1 MLVRSNERNT
11 VLKKLEELN
20 SLLRD
25 KKKLKKY
32 FGTDGIR
39 GIPNK
44 NLTKEIVS
52 NVTCSVEDI
61 LKPTSVAVILDT
73 RDSSLEIL
81 NWICE
86 GFSENIEVINY
97 GILPSG
103 SMPILL
109 ETFGHNL
116 GIIIS
121 ASHNPSEYNGIK
133 LINENGS
140 KLQDEIEIEI
150 EANIENI
157 SLPSAHS
164 SFKESEEGFKVYF
177 EFLNQILD
185 FDLTK
190 FDLLIDSANGSAYKI
205 IDELLKDNDS
215 KFKMIANEPNGENI
229 NLASGATNTENLIKN
244 LKKGEIGAAFD
255 GDADRLIM
263 VDENGITCNGDV
275 LILLIAKYLSSTN
288 QLNNDV
294 VVSTVM
300 SNFGFKTAM
309 EKNNFKNIE
318 TAVGDKYVA
327 EAMLESN
334 ASIGGEQSGHII
346 ISDKLPVGDGLL
358 TLIYSL
364 KALSFFKTTLS
375 QFREDNIK
383 EYPQKLINIELNS
396 MPDIKQLEELDNI
409 ARILS
414 EEENL
419 DGRYLIRNS
428 GTEPLLRVLV
438 EASEEESV
446 KKFSENLVN
455 KIKNFLQT
463 QISFL

>member
-1 MLVRSNERNT
+1 M
-11 VLKKLEELN
+11 
-20 SLLRD
+20 
-25 KKKLKKY
+25 KKY

-44 NLTKEIVS
+44 NLTKEIVA
-52 NVTCSVEDI
+52 NVACSVEDI
-61 LKPTSVAVILDT
+61 LQPTSVAVILDT

-81 NWICE
+81 DWICE

-103 SMPILL
+103 SMPVLL
-109 ETFGHNL
+109 ENFGHNL

-133 LINENGS
+133 LIDENGS
-140 KLQDEIEIEI
+140 KLQDEIEIKI

-157 SLPSAHS
+157 LLPSAHTS
-164 SFKESEEGFKVYF
+164 YKESEEGFKVYF
-177 EFLNQILD
+177 EFLKQILD
-185 FDLTK
+185 FELTS
-190 FDLLIDSANGSAYKI
+190 FNLLIDSANGSAYKI
-205 IDELLKDNDS
+205 IDELLKDSDA
-215 KFKMIANEPNGENI
+215 KYKMIANEPNGENI
-229 NLASGATNTENLIKN
+229 NLASGATHTENLIKN

-263 VDENGITCNGDV
+263 VDENGITCNGDI

-300 SNFGFKTAM
+300 SNFGFKNAM

-383 EYPQKLINIELNS
+383 EYPQQLINIELKN
-396 MPDIKQLEELDNI
+396 MPDVNQLEELDNI
-409 ARILS
+409 AKTLS

-446 KKFSENLVN
+446 EKFSENLVN

-463 QISFL
+463 

>member
-1 MLVRSNERNT
+1 M
-11 VLKKLEELN
+11 
-20 SLLRD
+20 
-25 KKKLKKY
+25 KKY

-81 NWICE
+81 DWICD

-97 GILPSG
+97 GVLPSG

-133 LINENGS
+133 LIDENGS

-157 SLPSAHS
+157 SLPSAHTS
-164 SFKESEEGFKVYF
+164 YKESEEGFKVYF

-185 FDLTK
+185 FDLTN

-229 NLASGATNTENLIKN
+229 NLASGATHTENLIKN

-396 MPDIKQLEELDNI
+396 MPDMKQLEELDNI

-446 KKFSENLVN
+446 EKFSENLVN

-463 QISFL
+463 

>member
-1 MLVRSNERNT
+1 
-11 VLKKLEELN
+11 
-20 SLLRD
+20 
-25 KKKLKKY
+25 LKKY

-81 NWICE
+81 DWICE

-103 SMPILL
+103 SMPVLL

-133 LINENGS
+133 LIDENGS

-157 SLPSAHS
+157 SLPSAHTS
-164 SFKESEEGFKVYF
+164 YKESEEGFKVYF
-177 EFLNQILD
+177 EFLNQIFD
-185 FDLTK
+185 FDLTN

-229 NLASGATNTENLIKN
+229 NLASGATHTENLIKN

-446 KKFSENLVN
+446 EKFSENLVN

-463 QISFL
+463 

>member
-1 MLVRSNERNT
+1 M
-11 VLKKLEELN
+11 
-20 SLLRD
+20 
-25 KKKLKKY
+25 KKY

-81 NWICE
+81 DWICE

-103 SMPILL
+103 SMPVLL

-133 LINENGS
+133 LIDENGS

-157 SLPSAHS
+157 SLPSAHTS
-164 SFKESEEGFKVYF
+164 YKESEEGFKVYF

-185 FDLTK
+185 FDLTN

-229 NLASGATNTENLIKN
+229 NLASGATHTENLIKN

-375 QFREDNIK
+375 QFREENIK

-446 KKFSENLVN
+446 EKFSENLVN

-463 QISFL
+463 

>member
-1 MLVRSNERNT
+1 M
-11 VLKKLEELN
+11 
-20 SLLRD
+20 
-25 KKKLKKY
+25 KKY

-81 NWICE
+81 DWICE

-103 SMPILL
+103 SMPVLL

-133 LINENGS
+133 LIDENGS

-157 SLPSAHS
+157 SLPSAHTS
-164 SFKESEEGFKVYF
+164 YKESEEGFKVYF

-185 FDLTK
+185 FDLTN

-229 NLASGATNTENLIKN
+229 NLASGATHTENLIKN

-375 QFREDNIK
+375 QFRKDNIK
-383 EYPQKLINIELNS
+383 EYPQRLINIELNN
-396 MPDIKQLEELDNI
+396 MPDINQLEELDNI
-409 ARILS
+409 AKTLS

-446 KKFSENLVN
+446 NNFSENLVN

-463 QISFL
+463 

>member
-1 MLVRSNERNT
+1 M
-11 VLKKLEELN
+11 
-20 SLLRD
+20 
-25 KKKLKKY
+25 KKY

-52 NVTCSVEDI
+52 NVACSVEDI

-81 NWICE
+81 DWICE

-103 SMPILL
+103 SMPVLL
-109 ETFGHNL
+109 KTFGHNL

-133 LINENGS
+133 LIDENGS

-157 SLPSAHS
+157 SLPSAHTS
-164 SFKESEEGFKVYF
+164 YKESEEGFKVYF

-185 FDLTK
+185 FDLTN

-229 NLASGATNTENLIKN
+229 NLASGATHTENLIKN

-396 MPDIKQLEELDNI
+396 MPDMKQLEELDNI

-414 EEENL
+414 EEKNL

-446 KKFSENLVN
+446 EKFSENLVN

-463 QISFL
+463 

>member
-1 MLVRSNERNT
+1 M
-11 VLKKLEELN
+11 
-20 SLLRD
+20 
-25 KKKLKKY
+25 KKY

-81 NWICE
+81 DWICE

-103 SMPILL
+103 SMPVLL

-133 LINENGS
+133 LIDENGS

-157 SLPSAHS
+157 SLPSAHTS
-164 SFKESEEGFKVYF
+164 YKESEEGFKVYF

-185 FDLTK
+185 FDLTN

-229 NLASGATNTENLIKN
+229 NLASGATHTENLIKN

-383 EYPQKLINIELNS
+383 EYPQKLINIELNN
-396 MPDIKQLEELDNI
+396 MPDINQLEELDNI

-446 KKFSENLVN
+446 EKFSENLVN

-463 QISFL
+463 

>member
-1 MLVRSNERNT
+1 M
-11 VLKKLEELN
+11 
-20 SLLRD
+20 
-25 KKKLKKY
+25 KKY

-81 NWICE
+81 DWICE

-103 SMPILL
+103 SMPVLL

-133 LINENGS
+133 LIDENGS

-157 SLPSAHS
+157 SLPSAHTS
-164 SFKESEEGFKVYF
+164 YKESEEGFKVYF

-185 FDLTK
+185 FDLTN

-229 NLASGATNTENLIKN
+229 NLASGATHTENLIKN

-263 VDENGITCNGDV
+263 VDENGIACNGDV

-446 KKFSENLVN
+446 EKFSENLVN

-463 QISFL
+463 

>member
-1 MLVRSNERNT
+1 M
-11 VLKKLEELN
+11 
-20 SLLRD
+20 
-25 KKKLKKY
+25 KKY

-81 NWICE
+81 DWICE

-103 SMPILL
+103 SMPVLL
-109 ETFGHNL
+109 KTFGHNL

-133 LINENGS
+133 LIDENGS

-157 SLPSAHS
+157 SLPSAHTS
-164 SFKESEEGFKVYF
+164 YKESEEGFKVYF

-185 FDLTK
+185 FDLTN

-205 IDELLKDNDS
+205 IDELLKDHDS

-229 NLASGATNTENLIKN
+229 NLASGATHTENLIKN

-409 ARILS
+409 AKILS

-446 KKFSENLVN
+446 EKFSENLVN

-463 QISFL
+463 

>member
-1 MLVRSNERNT
+1 M
-11 VLKKLEELN
+11 
-20 SLLRD
+20 
-25 KKKLKKY
+25 KKY

-52 NVTCSVEDI
+52 NVACSVENI
-61 LKPTSVAVILDT
+61 LQPTSVAVILDT
-73 RDSSLEIL
+73 RESSLEIL
-81 NWICE
+81 DWICE

-103 SMPILL
+103 SMPVLL
-109 ETFGHNL
+109 DQFGHNL

-133 LINENGS
+133 LIDENGS

-150 EANIENI
+150 EANFTNI
-157 SLPSAHS
+157 SLPTAHTS
-164 SFKESEEGFKVYF
+164 YKDSEEGFKIYF

-185 FDLTK
+185 FDLTN

-205 IDELLKDNDS
+205 IEQLLNDNNS
-215 KFKMIANEPNGENI
+215 KFKMIANTPNGENI
-229 NLASGATNTENLIKN
+229 NLNSGATHTENLIKN
-244 LKKGEIGAAFD
+244 LKKEEIGVAFD

-263 VDENGITCNGDV
+263 VDEKGITCNGDV

-288 QLNNDV
+288 QLNNDI

-300 SNFGFKTAM
+300 SNFGFKIAM

-327 EAMLESN
+327 EAMLEN
-334 ASIGGEQSGHII
+334 KASIGGEQSGHII

-358 TLIYSL
+358 TLIYAL

-383 EYPQKLINIELNS
+383 EYPQKLTNIELNN
-396 MPDIKQLEELDNI
+396 MPDINQLKELDKI
-409 ARILS
+409 AKILS

-438 EASEEESV
+438 EASEEEFV
-446 KKFSENLVN
+446 DRFSEDLVN

-463 QISFL
+463 

>member
-1 MLVRSNERNT
+1 M
-11 VLKKLEELN
+11 
-20 SLLRD
+20 
-25 KKKLKKY
+25 KKY

-103 SMPILL
+103 SMPVLL

-133 LINENGS
+133 LIDENGS

-157 SLPSAHS
+157 SLPSAHTS
-164 SFKESEEGFKVYF
+164 YKESEEGFKVYF
-177 EFLNQILD
+177 EFLNQIID
-185 FDLTK
+185 FDLTN

-205 IDELLKDNDS
+205 IDELLKDHDS

-229 NLASGATNTENLIKN
+229 NLASGATHTENLIKN

-409 ARILS
+409 ARELS
-414 EEENL
+414 EKENL

-446 KKFSENLVN
+446 EKFSENLVN

-463 QISFL
+463 

>member
-1 MLVRSNERNT
+1 M
-11 VLKKLEELN
+11 
-20 SLLRD
+20 
-25 KKKLKKY
+25 KKY

-81 NWICE
+81 DWICE

-103 SMPILL
+103 SMPVLL

-133 LINENGS
+133 LIDENGS

-157 SLPSAHS
+157 SLPSAHTS
-164 SFKESEEGFKVYF
+164 YKESEEGFKVYF

-185 FDLTK
+185 FDLTN
-190 FDLLIDSANGSAYKI
+190 FDLLIDSANGSAFKI

-229 NLASGATNTENLIKN
+229 NLASGATHTENLIKN

-309 EKNNFKNIE
+309 EKNNFKNID

-396 MPDIKQLEELDNI
+396 MPDMKQLEELDNI

-446 KKFSENLVN
+446 EKFSENLVN

-463 QISFL
+463 

>member
-1 MLVRSNERNT
+1 M
-11 VLKKLEELN
+11 
-20 SLLRD
+20 
-25 KKKLKKY
+25 KKY

-81 NWICE
+81 DWICE

-103 SMPILL
+103 SMPVLL

-133 LINENGS
+133 LIDENGS

-157 SLPSAHS
+157 SLPSAHTS
-164 SFKESEEGFKVYF
+164 HKESEEGFKVYF

-185 FDLTK
+185 FDLTN

-215 KFKMIANEPNGENI
+215 KFKIIANEPNGENI
-229 NLASGATNTENLIKN
+229 NLASGATHTENLIKN

-396 MPDIKQLEELDNI
+396 MPNIKQLEELDNI
-409 ARILS
+409 AKILS

-446 KKFSENLVN
+446 EKFSENLVN

-463 QISFL
+463 

>member
-1 MLVRSNERNT
+1 
-11 VLKKLEELN
+11 
-20 SLLRD
+20 
-25 KKKLKKY
+25 LKKY

-44 NLTKEIVS
+44 NLTKEIVA
-52 NVTCSVEDI
+52 NVACSVEDI
-61 LKPTSVAVILDT
+61 LQPTSVAVILDT

-81 NWICE
+81 DWICE

-103 SMPILL
+103 SMPVLL
-109 ETFGHNL
+109 ENFGHNL

-133 LINENGS
+133 LIDENGS
-140 KLQDEIEIEI
+140 KLQDEIEIKI

-157 SLPSAHS
+157 LLPSAHTS
-164 SFKESEEGFKVYF
+164 YKESEEGYKVYF

-185 FDLTK
+185 FELTS
-190 FDLLIDSANGSAYKI
+190 FNLLIDSANGSAYKI
-205 IDELLKDNDS
+205 IDELLKDSDA
-215 KFKMIANEPNGENI
+215 KYKMIANEPNGENI
-229 NLASGATNTENLIKN
+229 NLASGATHTENLIKN

-263 VDENGITCNGDV
+263 VDENGITCNGDI

-300 SNFGFKTAM
+300 SNFGFKNAM

-327 EAMLESN
+327 EAMIESN

-383 EYPQKLINIELNS
+383 EYPQQLINIELKN
-396 MPDIKQLEELDNI
+396 MPDVNQLEELDNI
-409 ARILS
+409 AKTLS

-446 KKFSENLVN
+446 EKFSENLVN

-463 QISFL
+463 

>member
-1 MLVRSNERNT
+1 M
-11 VLKKLEELN
+11 
-20 SLLRD
+20 
-25 KKKLKKY
+25 KKY

-81 NWICE
+81 DWICE

-103 SMPILL
+103 SMPLLL

-133 LINENGS
+133 LIDENGS
-140 KLQDEIEIEI
+140 KFQDEIEIEI

-157 SLPSAHS
+157 SLPIAHTS
-164 SFKESEEGFKVYF
+164 YKESEEGFKVYF

-185 FDLTK
+185 FDLTN

-229 NLASGATNTENLIKN
+229 NLASGATHTENLIKN

-409 ARILS
+409 AKILS

-446 KKFSENLVN
+446 EKFSENLVN

-463 QISFL
+463 

>member
-1 MLVRSNERNT
+1 M
-11 VLKKLEELN
+11 
-20 SLLRD
+20 
-25 KKKLKKY
+25 KKY

-52 NVTCSVEDI
+52 NIACSVEDI
-61 LKPTSVAVILDT
+61 LNPSSVAVILDT
-73 RDSSLEIL
+73 RNSSLEIL
-81 NWICE
+81 DWICE

-103 SMPILL
+103 SMPVLL

-133 LINENGS
+133 LIDENGS

-157 SLPSAHS
+157 SLPSAHTS
-164 SFKESEEGFKVYF
+164 YKESEEGFKVYF

-185 FDLTK
+185 FDLTN

-229 NLASGATNTENLIKN
+229 NLASGATHTENLIKN

-446 KKFSENLVN
+446 EKFSENLVN

-463 QISFL
+463 

>member
-1 MLVRSNERNT
+1 M
-11 VLKKLEELN
+11 
-20 SLLRD
+20 
-25 KKKLKKY
+25 KKY

-81 NWICE
+81 DWICE

-103 SMPILL
+103 SMPVLL

-133 LINENGS
+133 LIDENGS

-157 SLPSAHS
+157 SLPSAHTS
-164 SFKESEEGFKVYF
+164 YKESEEGFKVYF

-185 FDLTK
+185 FDLTN

-229 NLASGATNTENLIKN
+229 NLASGATHTENLIKN

-383 EYPQKLINIELNS
+383 EYPQKLINIELSS
-396 MPDIKQLEELDNI
+396 MPDMKQLEELDNI

-446 KKFSENLVN
+446 EKFSENLVN

-463 QISFL
+463 

>member
-1 MLVRSNERNT
+1 M
-11 VLKKLEELN
+11 
-20 SLLRD
+20 
-25 KKKLKKY
+25 KKY

-52 NVTCSVEDI
+52 NVACSVEDI

-81 NWICE
+81 DWICE

-109 ETFGHNL
+109 NQFGHNL

-133 LINENGS
+133 LIDENGS

-150 EANIENI
+150 EANFTNI
-157 SLPSAHS
+157 SLPTAHTS
-164 SFKESEEGFKVYF
+164 YKDSEEGFKIYF

-185 FDLTK
+185 FDLTN

-205 IDELLKDNDS
+205 IEQLLNDNNS
-215 KFKMIANEPNGENI
+215 KFKMIANTPNGENI
-229 NLASGATNTENLIKN
+229 NLNSGATHTENLIKN
-244 LKKGEIGAAFD
+244 LKKEEIGVAFD

-263 VDENGITCNGDV
+263 VDEKGITCNGDV

-288 QLNNDV
+288 QLNNDI

-300 SNFGFKTAM
+300 SNFGFKIAM

-327 EAMLESN
+327 EAMLEN
-334 ASIGGEQSGHII
+334 KASIGGEQSGHII

-358 TLIYSL
+358 TLIYAL

-383 EYPQKLINIELNS
+383 EYPQKLTNIELNN
-396 MPDIKQLEELDNI
+396 MPDINQLKELDKI
-409 ARILS
+409 AKILS

-438 EASEEESV
+438 EASEKEFV
-446 KKFSENLVN
+446 DRFSEDLVN

-463 QISFL
+463 

>member
-1 MLVRSNERNT
+1 M
-11 VLKKLEELN
+11 
-20 SLLRD
+20 
-25 KKKLKKY
+25 KKY

-44 NLTKEIVS
+44 NLTKETVS

-81 NWICE
+81 DWICE

-103 SMPILL
+103 SMPLLL

-133 LINENGS
+133 LIDENGS

-157 SLPSAHS
+157 SLPSAHTS
-164 SFKESEEGFKVYF
+164 YKESEEGFKVYF
-177 EFLNQILD
+177 EFLNQIID
-185 FDLTK
+185 FDLTN

-229 NLASGATNTENLIKN
+229 NLASGATHTENLIKN

-396 MPDIKQLEELDNI
+396 MPDMKQLEELDNI

-446 KKFSENLVN
+446 EKFSENLVN

-463 QISFL
+463 

>member
-1 MLVRSNERNT
+1 M
-11 VLKKLEELN
+11 
-20 SLLRD
+20 
-25 KKKLKKY
+25 KKY

-81 NWICE
+81 DWICE

-103 SMPILL
+103 SMPVLL

-133 LINENGS
+133 LIDENGS

-157 SLPSAHS
+157 SLPSAHTS
-164 SFKESEEGFKVYF
+164 YKESEEGFKVYF

-229 NLASGATNTENLIKN
+229 NLASGATHTENLIKN

-446 KKFSENLVN
+446 EKFSENLVN

-463 QISFL
+463 

>member
-1 MLVRSNERNT
+1 M
-11 VLKKLEELN
+11 
-20 SLLRD
+20 
-25 KKKLKKY
+25 KKY

-81 NWICE
+81 DWICE

-103 SMPILL
+103 SMPVLL

-133 LINENGS
+133 LIDENGS

-157 SLPSAHS
+157 SLPSAHTTY
-164 SFKESEEGFKVYF
+164 KESEEGFKVYF

-185 FDLTK
+185 FDLTN

-229 NLASGATNTENLIKN
+229 NLASGATHTENLIKN

-414 EEENL
+414 EQENL

-446 KKFSENLVN
+446 EKFSENLVN

-463 QISFL
+463 

>member
-1 MLVRSNERNT
+1 M
-11 VLKKLEELN
+11 
-20 SLLRD
+20 
-25 KKKLKKY
+25 KKY

-39 GIPNK
+39 GIPNE

-52 NVTCSVEDI
+52 NVACSVEEI

-73 RDSSLEIL
+73 RNSSVEIL
-81 NWICE
+81 DWICE

-97 GILPSG
+97 GVLPSG
-103 SMPILL
+103 SMPVLL
-109 ETFGHNL
+109 NHFGHNL

-133 LINENGS
+133 LIDENGS
-140 KLQDEIEIEI
+140 KLQDEIELAIES
-150 EANIENI
+150 NIENI
-157 SLPSAHS
+157 SLPNTHT
-164 SFKESEEGFKVYF
+164 SFKESQEGFKVYF
-177 EFLNQILD
+177 EFLNQLFD
-185 FDLTK
+185 FDLTS
-190 FDLLIDSANGSAYKI
+190 FDLVVDSANGSAYKI
-205 IDELLKDNDS
+205 IEKLLDVND
-215 KFKMIANEPNGENI
+215 FEFNIIANNPDGKNI
-229 NLASGATNTENLIKN
+229 NLDSGATNIDNLINKLKN
-244 LKKGEIGAAFD
+244 GQLGAAFD

-263 VDENGITCNGDV
+263 VDESGTTCNGDV

-288 QLNNDV
+288 QLKNDV

-300 SNFGFKTAM
+300 SNFGFKNSI

-327 EAMLESN
+327 EAMVEHN

-364 KALSFFKTTLS
+364 KALSFFKTTLL
-375 QFREDNIK
+375 QFREDNIE
-383 EYPQKLINIELNS
+383 EYPQKLVNLELND
-396 MPDIKQLEELDNI
+396 MPNIQQIKELETI
-409 ARILS
+409 AKLLA
-414 EEENL
+414 EEKEL

-428 GTEPLLRVLV
+428 GTEPMLRVLV
-438 EASEEESV
+438 EARDEDSV
-446 KKFSENLVN
+446 AEFSNNLIN

-463 QISFL
+463 

>member
-1 MLVRSNERNT
+1 
-11 VLKKLEELN
+11 
-20 SLLRD
+20 
-25 KKKLKKY
+25 
-32 FGTDGIR
+32 
-39 GIPNK
+39 
-44 NLTKEIVS
+44 
-52 NVTCSVEDI
+52 
-61 LKPTSVAVILDT
+61 ILDT

-81 NWICE
+81 DWICE

-97 GILPSG
+97 GVLPSG
-103 SMPILL
+103 SMPVLL

-133 LINENGS
+133 LIDENGS

-157 SLPSAHS
+157 SLPSAHTS
-164 SFKESEEGFKVYF
+164 YKESEEGFKVYF
-177 EFLNQILD
+177 EFLNQIFD
-185 FDLTK
+185 FDLTN

-229 NLASGATNTENLIKN
+229 NLASGATHTENLIKN

-409 ARILS
+409 AGILS

-446 KKFSENLVN
+446 EKFSENLVN

-463 QISFL
+463 

>member
-1 MLVRSNERNT
+1 M
-11 VLKKLEELN
+11 
-20 SLLRD
+20 
-25 KKKLKKY
+25 KKY

-81 NWICE
+81 DWICE

-103 SMPILL
+103 SMPVLL
-109 ETFGHNL
+109 EIFGHNL

-133 LINENGS
+133 LIDENGS

-157 SLPSAHS
+157 SLPSAHTS
-164 SFKESEEGFKVYF
+164 YKESEEGFKVYF

-185 FDLTK
+185 FDLTN

-229 NLASGATNTENLIKN
+229 NLASGATHTENLIKN

-446 KKFSENLVN
+446 EKFSENLVN

-463 QISFL
+463 

>member
-1 MLVRSNERNT
+1 M
-11 VLKKLEELN
+11 
-20 SLLRD
+20 
-25 KKKLKKY
+25 KKY

-73 RDSSLEIL
+73 RNSSLEIL
-81 NWICE
+81 DWICE

-103 SMPILL
+103 SMPVLL

-133 LINENGS
+133 LIDENGS

-157 SLPSAHS
+157 SLPSAHTS
-164 SFKESEEGFKVYF
+164 HKESEEGFKVYF

-185 FDLTK
+185 FDLTN
-190 FDLLIDSANGSAYKI
+190 FDLLIDSANGSAFKI

-215 KFKMIANEPNGENI
+215 KFKMISNEPNGENI
-229 NLASGATNTENLIKN
+229 NLASGATHTENLIKN

-396 MPDIKQLEELDNI
+396 MPDMKQLEELDNI

-446 KKFSENLVN
+446 EKFSENLVN

-463 QISFL
+463 

>member
-1 MLVRSNERNT
+1 M
-11 VLKKLEELN
+11 
-20 SLLRD
+20 
-25 KKKLKKY
+25 KKY

-44 NLTKEIVS
+44 NLTKEIVA
-52 NVTCSVEDI
+52 NVACSVEDI
-61 LKPTSVAVILDT
+61 LQPTSVAVILDT

-81 NWICE
+81 DWICE

-103 SMPILL
+103 SMPVLL
-109 ETFGHNL
+109 ENFGHNL

-133 LINENGS
+133 LIDENGS
-140 KLQDEIEIEI
+140 KLQDEIEIKI

-157 SLPSAHS
+157 LLPSAHTS
-164 SFKESEEGFKVYF
+164 YKESEEGYKVYF

-185 FDLTK
+185 FELTS
-190 FDLLIDSANGSAYKI
+190 FNLLIDSANGSAYKI
-205 IDELLKDNDS
+205 IDELLKDSDA
-215 KFKMIANEPNGENI
+215 KYKMIANEPNGENI
-229 NLASGATNTENLIKN
+229 NLASGATHTENLIKN

-263 VDENGITCNGDV
+263 VDENGIICNGDI

-300 SNFGFKTAM
+300 SNFGFKNAM

-383 EYPQKLINIELNS
+383 EYPQQLINIELKN
-396 MPDIKQLEELDNI
+396 MPDVNQLEELDNI
-409 ARILS
+409 AKTLS

-446 KKFSENLVN
+446 EKFSENLVN

-463 QISFL
+463 

>member
-1 MLVRSNERNT
+1 
-11 VLKKLEELN
+11 
-20 SLLRD
+20 
-25 KKKLKKY
+25 LKKY

-190 FDLLIDSANGSAYKI
+190 FNLLIDSANGSAYKI

-300 SNFGFKTAM
+300 SNFGFKSAM

-463 QISFL
+463 

>member
-1 MLVRSNERNT
+1 M
-11 VLKKLEELN
+11 
-20 SLLRD
+20 
-25 KKKLKKY
+25 KKY

-52 NVTCSVEDI
+52 NVACSVEDI

-81 NWICE
+81 DWICE

-97 GILPSG
+97 GVLPSG
-103 SMPILL
+103 SMPVLL

-133 LINENGS
+133 LIDENGS

-157 SLPSAHS
+157 SLPSAHTS
-164 SFKESEEGFKVYF
+164 YKESEEGFKVYF

-185 FDLTK
+185 FDLTN

-205 IDELLKDNDS
+205 IEELLKDNDS

-229 NLASGATNTENLIKN
+229 NLASGATHTENLIKN
-244 LKKGEIGAAFD
+244 LKRGEIGAAFD

-446 KKFSENLVN
+446 EKFSENLVN
-455 KIKNFLQT
+455 KIKYFLQT
-463 QISFL
+463 

>member
-1 MLVRSNERNT
+1 M
-11 VLKKLEELN
+11 
-20 SLLRD
+20 
-25 KKKLKKY
+25 KKY

-81 NWICE
+81 DWICE

-103 SMPILL
+103 SMPVLL
-109 ETFGHNL
+109 EIFGHNL

-133 LINENGS
+133 LIDENGS

-157 SLPSAHS
+157 SLPSAHTS
-164 SFKESEEGFKVYF
+164 YKESEEGFKVYF
-177 EFLNQILD
+177 EFLNQIID
-185 FDLTK
+185 FDLTN

-205 IDELLKDNDS
+205 IDELLKDHDS

-229 NLASGATNTENLIKN
+229 NLASGATHTENLIKN

-383 EYPQKLINIELNS
+383 EYPQKLINIELNN
-396 MPDIKQLEELDNI
+396 MPHMKQLQELDNI

-446 KKFSENLVN
+446 EKFSENLVN

-463 QISFL
+463 

>member
-1 MLVRSNERNT
+1 
-11 VLKKLEELN
+11 
-20 SLLRD
+20 
-25 KKKLKKY
+25 LKKY

-52 NVTCSVEDI
+52 NVACSVEDI

-81 NWICE
+81 DWICE

-109 ETFGHNL
+109 NQFGHNL

-133 LINENGS
+133 LIDENGS

-150 EANIENI
+150 EANFKNI
-157 SLPSAHS
+157 SLPIAHTS
-164 SFKESEEGFKVYF
+164 CKDSEEGFKIYF

-185 FDLTK
+185 FDLTN

-205 IDELLKDNDS
+205 VEELLNDNNS
-215 KFKMIANEPNGENI
+215 KFKMIANAPNGENI
-229 NLASGATNTENLIKN
+229 NLNSGATHTENLIKN
-244 LKKGEIGAAFD
+244 LKKEEIGVAFD

-288 QLNNDV
+288 QLNNDI

-300 SNFGFKTAM
+300 SNFGFKIAM

-327 EAMLESN
+327 EAMLEN
-334 ASIGGEQSGHII
+334 KASIGGEQSGHII

-358 TLIYSL
+358 TLIYAL

-383 EYPQKLINIELNS
+383 EYPQKLTNIELNN
-396 MPDIKQLEELDNI
+396 MPDINQLKELDKI
-409 ARILS
+409 AKILS

-438 EASEEESV
+438 EASEEEFV
-446 KKFSENLVN
+446 DRFSEDLVN

-463 QISFL
+463 

>member
-1 MLVRSNERNT
+1 M
-11 VLKKLEELN
+11 
-20 SLLRD
+20 
-25 KKKLKKY
+25 KKY

-73 RDSSLEIL
+73 RNSSLEIL
-81 NWICE
+81 DWICE

-103 SMPILL
+103 SMPVLL

-133 LINENGS
+133 LIDENGS

-229 NLASGATNTENLIKN
+229 NLASGATHTENLIKN

-446 KKFSENLVN
+446 EKFSENLVN

-463 QISFL
+463 

>member
-1 MLVRSNERNT
+1 M
-11 VLKKLEELN
+11 
-20 SLLRD
+20 
-25 KKKLKKY
+25 KKY

-81 NWICE
+81 DWICE

-103 SMPILL
+103 SMPVLL

-133 LINENGS
+133 LIDENGS

-157 SLPSAHS
+157 SLPSAHTS
-164 SFKESEEGFKVYF
+164 YKESEEGFKVYF
-177 EFLNQILD
+177 EFLNQVLD
-185 FDLTK
+185 FDLTN

-205 IDELLKDNDS
+205 IEELLKDNDS

-229 NLASGATNTENLIKN
+229 NLASGATHTENLIKN

-383 EYPQKLINIELNS
+383 EYPQKLINIELKS

-409 ARILS
+409 AGILS

-446 KKFSENLVN
+446 EKFSENLVN

-463 QISFL
+463 

>member
-1 MLVRSNERNT
+1 
-11 VLKKLEELN
+11 
-20 SLLRD
+20 
-25 KKKLKKY
+25 LKKY

-52 NVTCSVEDI
+52 NVACSVEDI

-81 NWICE
+81 EWICE
-86 GFSENIEVINY
+86 GFSEKIEVINY

-103 SMPILL
+103 SMPVLL
-109 ETFGHNL
+109 ETFEHNL

-133 LINENGS
+133 LIDENGS

-164 SFKESEEGFKVYF
+164 SYKQSEEGFKVYF

-185 FDLTK
+185 FDLTN

-205 IDELLKDNDS
+205 IEELLKDNDS

-229 NLASGATNTENLIKN
+229 NLASGATHTENLIKN

-263 VDENGITCNGDV
+263 VDEDGITCNGDI

-375 QFREDNIK
+375 QFRKDNIK
-383 EYPQKLINIELNS
+383 EYPQRLINIELNN
-396 MPDIKQLEELDNI
+396 MPDINQLEELDNI
-409 ARILS
+409 AKTLS

-446 KKFSENLVN
+446 NNFSENLVN

-463 QISFL
+463 

>member
-1 MLVRSNERNT
+1 M
-11 VLKKLEELN
+11 
-20 SLLRD
+20 
-25 KKKLKKY
+25 KKY

-81 NWICE
+81 DWICE

-103 SMPILL
+103 SMPVLL

-133 LINENGS
+133 LIDENGS

-157 SLPSAHS
+157 SLPIAHTS
-164 SFKESEEGFKVYF
+164 YKESEEGFKVYF

-185 FDLTK
+185 FDFTN

-229 NLASGATNTENLIKN
+229 NLASGATHTENLIKN

-396 MPDIKQLEELDNI
+396 MPDMKQLEELDNI

-446 KKFSENLVN
+446 EKFSENLVN

-463 QISFL
+463 